1 MNKLEIRKA
10 TIEDLDLIFGWAN
23 DEEGRRNSFNQEK
36 IPYED
41 HCAWYKKK
49 MESKESVI
57 YILMLDDV
65 PAGQCRLD
73 FEGTKGL
80 ISYFVDKEYRGR
92 GYGKKI
98 LSLVYEKVKDD
109 FPDAASFVAQVKE
122 GNAASQRVF
131 LSLGYKEK
139 VIGNIREYSLDIRE

>member
-1 MNKLEIRKA
+1 MEIRKA
-10 TIEDLDLIFGWAN
+10 TFEDLDLIFQWAN
-23 DEEGRRNSFNQEK
+23 DEDERRNSFNPEK

-57 YILMLDDV
+57 YILMLDDIPV
-65 PAGQCRLD
+65 GQCRLD

-109 FPDAASFVAQVKE
+109 FPDAASLVAQVKE